1 MPNGGDNIR
10 VPRIAGKIGQL
21 NRVDRFI
28 LLLLGVKNA
37 EPVPGQ
43 IHLQKEMYLLR
54 NLFPELADEAG
65 YEPNFLGP
73 YSEAVAGGAERLAS
87 SDLIRAD
94 PKGFEL
100 TPDGKK
106 AFDILKKGS
115 SEEEEE
121 VRKAGEFKDL
131 LNDLSVDELL
141 AFVYFSYPSETG
153 LEKESAEYGNLLPR
167 RGKLAMS
174 MYQREKISAQKA
186 AQIAGMHL
194 EDFLEGLK
202 GAAR

>member
-1 MPNGGDNIR
+1 MPNEGDNIR
-10 VPRIAGKIGQL
+10 VPRITGKIGQL

-28 LLLLGVKNA
+28 LLLLGAKNA
-37 EPVPGQ
+37 EPVPGPT
-43 IHLQKEMYLLR
+43 HLQKEMYLLR

-73 YSEAVAGGAERLAS
+73 YSEAVAGGTERLAS

-106 AFDILKKGS
+106 VFDILKKGS
-115 SEEEEE
+115 SEEEE

-141 AFVYFSYPSETG
+141 AFVYFSHPSETG
-153 LEKESAEYGNLLPR
+153 LEKESAEYRNLLPR

-174 MYQREKISAQKA
+174 MYQRGKFSAQKA
-186 AQIAGMHL
+186 AQIAGVPL

>member
-1 MPNGGDNIR
+1 MPNGEDNIR
-10 VPRIAGKIGQL
+10 IPRIAEKIEQL
-21 NRVDRFI
+21 NHVDRFI
-28 LLLLGVKNA
+28 LLLLGTKNA
-37 EPVPGQ
+37 EPVPGPV
-43 IHLQKEMYLLR
+43 HLQKEMYLLQ
-54 NLFPELADEAG
+54 NLFPELADEAD

-87 SDLIRAD
+87 SDLTRAG

-106 AFDILKKGS
+106 VFDILKKGS
-115 SEEEEE
+115 SEEE

-141 AFVYFSYPSETG
+141 TFVYFSYPSETG
-153 LEKESAEYGNLLPR
+153 LEKESAEYRNLLPR

-194 EDFLEGLK
+194 EDFLGGLK
-202 GAAR
+202 SAAR